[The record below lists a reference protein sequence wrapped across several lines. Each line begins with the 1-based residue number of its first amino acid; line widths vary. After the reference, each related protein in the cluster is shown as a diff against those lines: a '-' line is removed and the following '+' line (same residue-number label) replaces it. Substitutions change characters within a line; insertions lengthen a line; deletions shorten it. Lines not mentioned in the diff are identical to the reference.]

1 MSDTVT
7 LREIFDEDLEDVYCF
22 LSETFNPDLGGW
34 FNPGVTLDEWRLA
47 YNRSWMP
54 EKPNNGFMLLVNNTI
69 VGVLCALYAQRQTQG
84 GIRNVCNTTTWFVL
98 DAYRFHSLKLMIAIL
113 DQKGFFF
120 TSLSAS
126 PEVYELHLQLK
137 FRSHVTTLVA
147 IPNLPKLNYFSKK
160 LEILADPGSISRY
173 LDSHIKQISIDHMN
187 LATVHQVVFR
197 TSDETLLV
205 IFDICTVRGLR
216 ATNILYLSNP
226 DMFYQNQNEICSYFL
241 LHNYTLFTRIHRC
254 SMSKVPT
261 FSFEIKRNITLFYN
275 GDIKEL
281 PFPEFIY
288 SEHMLFCR

>member
-1 MSDTVT
+1 MPDRVI
-7 LREIFDEDLEDVYCF
+7 LREIFDEDLEDVYYF
-22 LSETFNPDLGGW
+22 LSSNFDRELKLDIWHSAFRNP
-34 FNPGVTLDEWRLA
+34 
-47 YNRSWMP
+47 WMP
-54 EKPNNGFMLLVNNTI
+54 EKPNNGFMLEENGTV
-69 VGVLCALYAQRQTQG
+69 VGVLCALYSQRQTKK
-84 GIRNVCNTTTWFVL
+84 GIRNVCGNSTWYVL
-98 DAYRFHSLKLMIAIL
+98 DTYRSHSLKLMAALL

-120 TSLSAS
+120 TALSVTQ
-126 PEVYELHLQLK
+126 ELYEIHRRFK
-137 FRSHVTTLVA
+137 FQSKVTTLIA

-160 LEILADPGSISRY
+160 LEILIDPESTSKC
-173 LDSHIKQISIDHMN
+173 LDGHIKQISIDHMDIP
-187 LATVHQVVFR
+187 TVHQVVFR

-226 DMFYQNQNEICSYFL
+226 EMFYQNQNEICSYFL

>member
-1 MSDTVT
+1 MIT

-22 LSETFNPDLGGW
+22 LSENFNPELE
-34 FNPGVTLDEWRLA
+34 LDVWSLA
-47 YNRSWMP
+47 FNRSWML
-54 EKPNNGFMLLVNNTI
+54 EKPNNGFMLLENNNI

>member
-1 MSDTVT
+1 MVT
-7 LREIFDEDLEDVYCF
+7 LREIFDEDLEDIYCF
-22 LSETFNPDLGGW
+22 LSEN
-34 FNPGVTLDEWRLA
+34 FNPGVTLDVWRLA
-47 YNRSWMP
+47 FNRSWMP
-54 EKPNNGFMLLVNNTI
+54 EKPNNGFMLLVNNTV
-69 VGVLCALYAQRQTQG
+69 VGVLCALYAQRQTQE
-84 GIRNVCNTTTWFVL
+84 GIRNVCNTSTWFVL
-98 DAYRFHSLKLMIAIL
+98 DAYRFHSLKLMTAIL
-113 DQKGFFF
+113 SQKGFFF

-126 PEVYELHLQLK
+126 QNVYELHLQLK

-241 LHNYTLFTRIHRC
+241 LSNYTLFTRIHRC
-254 SMSKVPT
+254 SMSKVPA
-261 FSFEIKRNITLFYN
+261 FSLEIKRNITLFYN
-275 GDIKEL
+275 GDITEL

-288 SEHMLFCR
+288 SEHMFFCR

>member
-1 MSDTVT
+1 MKTWK
-7 LREIFDEDLEDVYCF
+7 IYCF
-22 LSETFNPDLGGW
+22 LSEN
-34 FNPGVTLDEWRLA
+34 FNPGVTLDVWRLA
-47 YNRSWMP
+47 FNRSWMP

-98 DAYRFHSLKLMIAIL
+98 DAYRSHSLKLMVAIL

-160 LEILADPGSISRY
+160 LEILTDPGSISRY

>member
-98 DAYRFHSLKLMIAIL
+98 DAYRSHSLKLMIAIL

-205 IFDICTVRGLR
+205 LFDIRTVRGLR

-226 DMFYQNQNEICSYFL
+226 DMFYQNQKEICSYFL
-241 LHNYTLFTRIHRC
+241 SNNHTLFTRIHRF
-254 SMSKVPT
+254 SMSKVPA
-261 FSFEIKRNITLFYN
+261 FSLEIKRNITLFYK
-275 GDIKEL
+275 GDITEL
-281 PFPEFIY
+281 SFPEFIY
-288 SEHMLFCR
+288 SEHMFAPL

>member
-1 MSDTVT
+1 MIT
-7 LREIFDEDLEDVYCF
+7 LREIFDKDLEDVYCF
-22 LSETFNPDLGGW
+22 LSEN
-34 FNPGVTLDEWRLA
+34 FNPGVTLDVWRLA
-47 YNRSWMP
+47 FNRSWMP

-69 VGVLCALYAQRQTQG
+69 VGVLCALYAQRQTQE
-84 GIRNVCNTTTWFVL
+84 GIRNVCNTSTWFVL
-98 DAYRFHSLKLMIAIL
+98 DAYRFHSLKLMTAIL
-113 DQKGFFF
+113 SQKGFFF

-126 PEVYELHLQLK
+126 QNVYELHLQLK

-187 LATVHQVVFR
+187 LATVQQVVFR

-205 IFDICTVRGLR
+205 IFDIRAVRGVR
-216 ATNILYLSNP
+216 ATNIFYLSNP

-241 LHNYTLFTRIHRC
+241 SNNHTLFTLIHRC
-254 SMSKVPT
+254 SMSKVPAL
-261 FSFEIKRNITLFYN
+261 SLEIKRNIALFYN

-288 SEHMLFCR
+288 SEHMFFCR